1 MSIQQQ
7 LKGITNR
14 IDLKMNRAAQ
24 VIMTE
29 TREKLKESIDNLWYS
44 SYSPKDYVRTY
55 ELINSVNGRVVKN
68 NRGGYTIE
76 VYFDDTLMT
85 SSPSLYG
92 WGTHSGFD
100 GGDFRKGL
108 IESIIHGMKGSDN
121 NPRKG
126 EATNVI
132 EVVQQEATQYANSIL
147 RKYL

>member
-14 IDLKMNRAAQ
+14 IDLKMNRVAQ

-55 ELINSVNGRVVKN
+55 GLINSVNGRVVKN
-68 NRGGYTIE
+68 NRGDYSIE
-76 VYFDDTLMT
+76 VYFDDALMT
-85 SSPSLYG
+85 SRPSLYG

-108 IESIIHGMKGSDN
+108 IESIIHGMGGSNN

-126 EATNVI
+126 EVTNVI
-132 EVVQQEATQYANSIL
+132 EVVQQEATKYANNLIK
-147 RKYL
+147 KYM